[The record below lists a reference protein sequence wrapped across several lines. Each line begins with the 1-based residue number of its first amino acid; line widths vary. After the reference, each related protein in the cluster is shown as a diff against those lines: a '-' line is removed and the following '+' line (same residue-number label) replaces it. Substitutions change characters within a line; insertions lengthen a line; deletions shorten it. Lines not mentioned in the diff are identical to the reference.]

1 MFLGCPSALSEG
13 HDAAL
18 GDGILVDGPVAVA
31 WGEDQVEE
39 DYNDRL
45 HRLSVLALRHA
56 AVLQIR
62 IALSWRLFVH
72 SLHGDGPTPAL

>member
-39 DYNDRL
+39 DNNVRL
-45 HRLSVLALRHA
+45 HQLAVLALRHA
-56 AVLQIR
+56 AVLHDPKNIVL
-62 IALSWRLFVH
+62 ALVYRFTAW
-72 SLHGDGPTPAL
+72 GPTPAL